1 MADNKEP
8 QDGEAEFQ
16 FEIPPEFKQ
25 SAKEFFKRGQD
36 AMFGLNYDYA
46 IELILDGLSFWP
58 TATEEGHK
66 PLREVAVRRAATG
79 KKKAGMRDGNKYRK
93 GGKNAKD
100 KMLKAEYLWSKD
112 PDNLGHCGD
121 FVDAC
126 IEAGY
131 SEPGVWAVELMMD
144 ISRRAKKVDW
154 KTWCA
159 IRDWCNKLEQ
169 YKSGLFAVQQA
180 LSQRPKDESIL
191 ESLKECT
198 ILATMERGN
207 YQDGGDFRD
216 SIKDRDAQSDAQ
228 NEQRLAQSEE
238 TQKAIV
244 TRAKEEYEEAPTV
257 DGKINAYV
265 NALCSTENA
274 KMEQVAINL
283 LEKKFVETEKFN
295 FKQTIGEI
303 QQRHFNRKLRKIKL
317 QLDGSPNHP
326 ELMKRRQTLMVT
338 LLKIELE
345 HYKNCVENY
354 PTELSMK
361 NEYGKRLLQAKRY
374 DDAIPMFQDARN
386 DPKYRINAYKHIGE
400 CFFYK
405 KWFDDAIDQFK
416 SSLDGLSNEDSD
428 DGKELLYLLGR
439 ANEANK
445 KTDEALKFYRKVVQ
459 MDFNYR
465 DVRKRIDDIRN
476 RQ

>member
-1 MADNKEP
+1 MADNKKP
-8 QDGEAEFQ
+8 QDGEAAHQ
-16 FEIPPEFKQ
+16 LEIPAELKQ
-25 SAKEFFKRGQD
+25 SAKDFFKRGQD

-66 PLREVAVRRAATG
+66 ALREVAVRRTAAG
-79 KKKAGMRDGNKYRK
+79 KKKAGMRDGSKYRK

-100 KMLKAEYLWSKD
+100 KMLKAEYFWSKD
-112 PDNLGHCGD
+112 PENLSHCGD

-126 IEAGY
+126 IEANY
-131 SEPGVWAVELMMD
+131 TEPGVWAVELMMD
-144 ISRRAKKVDW
+144 ISRRAKKVDA

-180 LSQRPKDESIL
+180 LSQRPKDEAIL
-191 ESLKECT
+191 QSLRECT

-207 YQDGGDFRD
+207 YEKGGDFRD
-216 SIKDRDAQSDAQ
+216 SIKDRDSQSDAQ
-228 NEQRLAQSEE
+228 NEQRLAQSDE
-238 TQKAIV
+238 TQKAIIA
-244 TRAKEEYEEAPTV
+244 RAKEEYEEAPTV

-265 NALCSTENA
+265 NALCSTEDA

-283 LEKKFVETEKFN
+283 LEEKFAETEKFN

-317 QLDGSPNHP
+317 RIDESPDHP
-326 ELMKRRQTLMVT
+326 ELLKKRQVITVT

-345 HYKNCVENY
+345 HYKNCVTNY
-354 PTELSMK
+354 PTDLGMK

-374 DDAIPMFQDARN
+374 DDAIPLFQDARS
-386 DPKYRINAYKHIGE
+386 DPKFRITALKNIGE

-405 KWFDDAIDQFK
+405 KWFEDAIDQFQ
-416 SSLDGLSNEDSD
+416 SSLDALTNQDSD
-428 DGKELLYLLGR
+428 EGKELLYLLGR
-439 ANEANK
+439 ANEADK
-445 KTDEALKFYRKVVQ
+445 KIDESLSFYRKVAQ

-465 DVRKRIDDIRN
+465 DVRKRINDIRN